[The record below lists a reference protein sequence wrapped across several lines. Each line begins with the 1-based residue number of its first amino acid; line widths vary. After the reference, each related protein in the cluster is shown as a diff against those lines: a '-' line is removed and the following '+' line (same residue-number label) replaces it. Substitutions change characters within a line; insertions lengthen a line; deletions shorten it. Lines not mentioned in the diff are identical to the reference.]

1 MKKGKLAF
9 LLAMTS
15 VLAGGMIIAS
25 QKQNICS
32 NDTQPSKQLS
42 AREKQLAYLKEHE
55 KDMADFIKSLKIG
68 RAHV

>member
-32 NDTQPSKQLS
+32 NDTQPSNLVLE
-42 AREKQLAYLKEHE
+42 RNNWL
-55 KDMADFIKSLKIG
+55 I
-68 RAHV
+68 